1 LKTYYFWT
9 ERTEIPTMKTPKRFR
24 KKLWIESLVATGLVY
39 FIIWLFFSIISISFE
54 PFNFLSKTIEETQL
68 TDLYFSKLTNNEVD
82 TNVVLVNVGSLDR
95 QGIALLVDRIY
106 SFGPSS
112 IALDVFFSKEADTSG
127 TGLLTDV
134 FIRTG
139 EKLVL
144 PAFYLEQPGKLD
156 PEYIQ
161 FPGIVYGH
169 SNLITNED
177 RTLPVR
183 SFYPSYDA
191 GSAKIYAFA
200 GETVHKANP
209 EAFEK
214 FTRRHHHME
223 MINYIGDE
231 HAFKSYSFEDIFTMP
246 EGQGRVFRDKIVIIG
261 FLRAQNCDLDD
272 LNDMF
277 FTPVNKHIAGRAH
290 LDMSGAVINANI
302 VSMMLSGNYIRQ
314 IPTWLTLAISFL
326 VLYLHMVL
334 FLYFA
339 SRTSIWY
346 FPTSKFLQLVSIS
359 GILLLVFI
367 IFKHSMIMFP
377 TKYLL
382 TGMFVST
389 EIVLIY
395 EAAASLAYKLIGYKS
410 ILIHQH

>member
-1 LKTYYFWT
+1 
-9 ERTEIPTMKTPKRFR
+9 M
-24 KKLWIESLVATGLVY
+24 ATGLVY

-68 TDLYFSKLTNNEVD
+68 TDLYFSKLSNNEAD
-82 TNVVLVNVGSLDR
+82 TNIVLVNVGSLDR
-95 QGIALLVDRIY
+95 QGIALLVDRIDKCD
-106 SFGPSS
+106 PKA
-112 IALDVFFSKEADTSG
+112 IALNVFFSTEADTAG

-134 FIRTG
+134 FKRVAG
-139 EKLVL
+139 KLIL
-144 PAFYLEQPGKLD
+144 PAFYLEETAELD
-156 PEYIQ
+156 PEYIR
-161 FPGIVYGH
+161 FPGIAYGH

-183 SFYPSYDA
+183 SFYPSYEV
-191 GSAKIYAFA
+191 GSAKLYAFA
-200 GETVHKANP
+200 GETVKKADLA
-209 EAFEK
+209 AFEK
-214 FTRRHHHME
+214 FAARHHHLE
-223 MINYIGDE
+223 IINYIGDE
-231 HAFKSYSFEDIFTMP
+231 HSFKSYSFEDVFALP
-246 EGQGRVFRDKIVIIG
+246 EGQDQNFKDKIVIIG

-302 VSMMLSGNYIRQ
+302 VSMMLSGKYIRQ
-314 IPTWLTLAISFL
+314 IPAWLTFALSFL
-326 VLYLHMVL
+326 VLYLHIVL

-339 SRTSIWY
+339 SRTSVWY
-346 FPTSKFLQLVSIS
+346 FPASKFVQLVSIS

-367 IFKHSMIMFP
+367 LFKHTLILFT

-395 EAAASLAYKLIGYKS
+395 EAAAAMAYKLIGYRS
-410 ILIHQH
+410 ILIHQHEGL